1 MNSRMRGVS
10 QAEPKE
16 TVVVTLSGP
25 LGRSFDSDS
34 IASVIASLAKTS
46 RAVR

>member
-1 MNSRMRGVS
+1 MS
-10 QAEPKE
+10 QAEPKD

-34 IASVIASLAKTS
+34 IASVIASFEKTS

>member
-1 MNSRMRGVS
+1 MRGAS
-10 QAEPKE
+10 QVEPKA

-34 IASVIASLAKTS
+34 IASVMASLANTS